1 MLVIQQMGRL
11 KETLVALVAL
21 ERPIG
26 WVFMRTTVAH
36 KRILLFKAHLTL
48 FTLERPLFR
57 VRALVLPKIR
67 RALEAF
73 PACGASKRSF
83 SDRLALMVQQLG

>member
-1 MLVIQQMGRL
+1 MDMLVIQQMGRL

-21 ERPIG
+21 ERPIS

-48 FTLERPLFR
+48 FTLERALF
-57 VRALVLPKIR
+57 
-67 RALEAF
+67 
-73 PACGASKRSF
+73 
-83 SDRLALMVQQLG
+83 